1 MTPEFDQLFSWGG
14 TPQAMCGCGRVHYA
28 SGGDFMEEGQLAG
41 LEAKRKENPDRYI
54 PTTDDSVGIT
64 DIFGVTYVFNCPC
77 DWAEKIERHLWARR
91 REIIAYYQ
99 ARTQRELQE
108 ANENA
113 AALAGVSNARTDAPT
128 GRVE

>member
-1 MTPEFDQLFSWGG
+1 
-14 TPQAMCGCGRVHYA
+14 
-28 SGGDFMEEGQLAG
+28 MEEGELAG

-91 REIIAYYQ
+91 REIIAYYR

-113 AALAGVSNARTDAPT
+113 AALAGMPNIPDEPTQAAPARTASNS
-128 GRVE
+128 